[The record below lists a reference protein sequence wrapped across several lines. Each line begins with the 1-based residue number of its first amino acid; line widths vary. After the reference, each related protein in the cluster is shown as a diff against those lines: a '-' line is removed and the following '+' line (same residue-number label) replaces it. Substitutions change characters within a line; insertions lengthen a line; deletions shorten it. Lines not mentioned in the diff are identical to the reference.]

1 SGSSAASDVYKRQR
15 VLNVPPSAP
24 APAPLVLT
32 PLSPAPAE
40 PPLTPRPSAPLPTDP
55 DAPMTLNRN

>member
-1 SGSSAASDVYKRQR
+1 
-15 VLNVPPSAP
+15 
-24 APAPLVLT
+24 VLT

-40 PPLTPRPSAPLPTDP
+40 PPITPRPSAPLPTDP